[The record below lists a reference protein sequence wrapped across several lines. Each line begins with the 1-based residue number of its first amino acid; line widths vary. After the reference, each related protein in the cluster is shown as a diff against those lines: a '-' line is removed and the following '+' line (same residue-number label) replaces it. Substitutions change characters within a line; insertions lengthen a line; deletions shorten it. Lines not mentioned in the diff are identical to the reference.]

1 MIRQVSFRQV
11 APWVA
16 ATVLLLVLGSA
27 AAQEIVVTLQSK
39 QQKNQQMALPAE
51 IERLAREY
59 RIQVYNSFRADRPE
73 YDRRRQAW
81 EDVHAKWRDAG
92 AKDEHVALLADWLRD
107 ATRSSLGASVSALP
121 LTPAFGSPPVV
132 AVQPKQ
138 NRTLPVPAAP
148 PVVHTPPSS
157 EPQAVEPAAPQRAP
171 VEVAPLPQVDRVAE
185 KLPEPEAV
193 PGPIADARPERPA
206 PAAPIAPPR
215 IKPLPL
221 PPPGSAQLN
230 IDELAVRIAG
240 YNLAMRSLDAELLGR
255 TNHSIADLAGI
266 VHRLD
271 ELRTAHEDVKLYWN
285 LLDSDQ
291 RQGLSEMFPAREL
304 ITSLA
309 DRIGR
314 TRGKLV
320 VDGGAAEAVAEQRAL
335 LDDLSR
341 KLAEL
346 AVEFE
351 QAASVGY

>member
-1 MIRQVSFRQV
+1 VNIPPMIGQVSFRQV

-16 ATVLLLVLGSA
+16 AAVLLLVLGSA
-27 AAQEIVVTLQSK
+27 AAQEIQVLLRSK
-39 QQKNQQMALPAE
+39 QRQTLPEE
-51 IERLAREY
+51 IERLARDF
-59 RIQVYNSFRADRPE
+59 RIQVYNSFRANRPE

-81 EDVHAKWRDAG
+81 EDVQAKWREAG
-92 AKDEHVALLADWLRD
+92 AKDEDVALLAEWLRA
-107 ATRSSLGASVSALP
+107 ATDSSVGTGVSALP
-121 LTPAFGSPPVV
+121 STPAFGSPPVT
-132 AVQPKQ
+132 ASGPEVQPLAPQ
-138 NRTLPVPAAP
+138 PAAP
-148 PVVHTPPSS
+148 PLADAPPQVPPAT
-157 EPQAVEPAAPQRAP
+157 EPTAPQRTP
-171 VEVAPLPQVDRVAE
+171 LEPAPLPPPDRVAE
-185 KLPEPEAV
+185 KPALPDAPPV
-193 PGPIADARPERPA
+193 TDFPPARPVPA
-206 PAAPIAPPR
+206 PSAPIAPPR

-221 PPPGSAQLN
+221 PPPGSAQVN

-255 TNHSIADLAGI
+255 TNHSIADLAGM
-266 VHRLD
+266 VRRLD
-271 ELRTAHEDVKLYWN
+271 DLRTAHEDVKLYWN
-285 LLDSDQ
+285 LLDADQ

-320 VDGGAAEAVAEQRAL
+320 VDGGAAEAEQRAL

-351 QAASVGY
+351 PSSSVGY